1 MSKHQQELEKVL
13 AKEQFSLDSLES
25 RMIDRM
31 EAVEEMRGRVVSQQD
46 KVDLAR
52 SNLNRWVN
60 TPTMTKAQVVKKADK
75 LKIVISDSCDSDNY
89 IVDLCAPKGF
99 AMEDSGEPTQ
109 YVREYKDNMTKGMFW
124 SVVCESLYIRE
135 CFVADS
141 EYEYEYDE
149 TGRMEA

>member
-1 MSKHQQELEKVL
+1 MSKHQKELEKVL
-13 AKEQFSLDSLES
+13 AKEQFILDSLES
-25 RMIDRM
+25 RIIDRVI
-31 EAVEEMRGRVVSQQD
+31 AVETMKVRFASQ
-46 KVDLAR
+46 KETVEKAR

-60 TPTMTKAQVVKKADK
+60 TPTMTKAQVVKEADK
-75 LKIVISDSCDSDNY
+75 LRVVISDSSDSDNY

-141 EYEYEYDE
+141 EYEYKYDE
-149 TGRMEA
+149 TGRMVA